1 MSELVPE
8 VPEATLDAL
17 RVGLGFVAVV
27 SIGKLQF
34 FRPSGP
40 LTHPVGIARYVNLG
54 WMSGHSAATWL
65 RYGAYLATVC
75 YVAEVLPGLAVGL
88 LGVAL
93 LLELTYRSSFGSV
106 NHGHHLLLVVL
117 LTQAAASATWN
128 ALDRLDVESVI
139 AGPSPGS
146 TMAWWSAQAI
156 LAVYFTSGLTK
167 LVATDGRWVRR
178 SAGLLLNTRVRLDTD
193 LQMGFGR
200 PRVAERAAGFVDW
213 LVNHPGAARAMF
225 AGGLLIELATPLGLL
240 GGAARLVLGLALLTL
255 HQANDRLLGLPF
267 PEYQLL
273 VITFLVLPWVLS

>member
-17 RVGLGFVAVV
+17 RIGLGFVAVV

-40 LTHPVGIARYVNLG
+40 PTHPVGIARHLNLG
-54 WMSGHSAATWL
+54 WMSGGPAPTWL

-75 YVAEVLPGLAVGL
+75 YVADVLPGLAVGF

-93 LLELTYRSSFGSV
+93 LLDLTYRSSFGSV

-128 ALDRLDVESVI
+128 ALDRLDVESIVV
-139 AGPSPGS
+139 GPSPGS

-156 LAVYFTSGLTK
+156 LAIYFTSGLTK
-167 LVATDGRWVRR
+167 LLATDGRWVRR
-178 SAGLLLNTRVRLDTD
+178 SAGLLLNTRARLDTA

-200 PRVAERAAGFVDW
+200 PRAAERSAGLVDW
-213 LVNHPGAARAMF
+213 LVSHPGAARTMF
-225 AGGLLIELATPLGLL
+225 AAGLLVELATPFGLL
-240 GGAARLVLGLALLTL
+240 GDAERLVLGIALLAL

-273 VITFLVLPWVLS
+273 VITFLILPWALS